1 MRRILLTAVV
11 IMLAAISQSGCGA
24 ARPSKYYQLDAPA
37 PAATSPDPLP
47 ISLLVG
53 RISSSRLYHD
63 DRIIYE
69 TTPLEMGMYEYHR
82 WAEPP
87 SDIVQGM
94 LVQTLRASGQ
104 YRSVDR
110 LGSSARGDYILRGR
124 LLALEEVDHPNITAR
139 VSFDLEL
146 FSLKTGTTIWTQSY
160 SHDETVSAIETK
172 KNKKADVQVGAVVE
186 ALNRNLQQGV
196 QKLTGD
202 LGQYLMSHPAPPAAR

>member
-1 MRRILLTAVV
+1 MRRILLIAVV
-11 IMLAAISQSGCGA
+11 LTLPVIAQSGCGA
-24 ARPSKYYQLDAPA
+24 ARPSKYYQLNAPA

-53 RISSSRLYHD
+53 RISSSRLFHD
-63 DRIIYE
+63 DRLIYE
-69 TTPLEMGMYEYHR
+69 TSPLEMGMYEYHR

-87 SDIVQGM
+87 ADMVQGM

-124 LLALEEVDHPNITAR
+124 LLALQEVDHPNIVAR

-146 FSLKTGTTIWTQSY
+146 FSVKTGTTVWTQSY
-160 SHDETVSAIETK
+160 SHDEPVTAIETK
-172 KNKKADVQVGAVVE
+172 KNKKADVNVGAVVE
-186 ALNRNLQQGV
+186 ALNRDLQQGV
-196 QKLTGD
+196 QQLTGD
-202 LGQYLMSHPAPPAAR
+202 LGKYLASHPAQQAAR

>member
-1 MRRILLTAVV
+1 MRRILLIAVV
-11 IMLAAISQSGCGA
+11 LTLPVIAQSGCGA
-24 ARPSKYYQLDAPA
+24 ARPSKYYQLNAPA

-53 RISSSRLYHD
+53 RISSSRLFHD
-63 DRIIYE
+63 DRLIYE
-69 TTPLEMGMYEYHR
+69 TSPLEMGMYEYHR

-87 SDIVQGM
+87 ADMVQGM

-124 LLALEEVDHPNITAR
+124 LLALQEVDHPNIVAR

-146 FSLKTGTTIWTQSY
+146 FSMKTGTTVWTQSY
-160 SHDETVSAIETK
+160 SHDEPVTAIETK
-172 KNKKADVQVGAVVE
+172 KNKKADVNVGAVVE
-186 ALNRNLQQGV
+186 ALNRDLQQGV
-196 QKLTGD
+196 QQLTGD
-202 LGQYLMSHPAPPAAR
+202 LGKYLASHPAQQAAR

>member
-1 MRRILLTAVV
+1 MRRILLIAVV
-11 IMLAAISQSGCGA
+11 LTLPVIVQSGCGA

-53 RISSSRLYHD
+53 RISSSRLFHD

-69 TTPLEMGMYEYHR
+69 TSPLELGMYEYHR

-87 SDIVQGM
+87 SDMVQGM
-94 LVQTLRASGQ
+94 LVQALRASGQ

-124 LLALEEVDHPNITAR
+124 LLALRGSGSSQHRRKSQFRPGTVQCENRHNGVDSIVFAR
-139 VSFDLEL
+139 
-146 FSLKTGTTIWTQSY
+146 
-160 SHDETVSAIETK
+160 
-172 KNKKADVQVGAVVE
+172 
-186 ALNRNLQQGV
+186 
-196 QKLTGD
+196 
-202 LGQYLMSHPAPPAAR
+202 

>member
-1 MRRILLTAVV
+1 MRRILLIAVV
-11 IMLAAISQSGCGA
+11 LTLPVIVQFGCGA

-53 RISSSRLYHD
+53 RISSSRLFHD

-69 TTPLEMGMYEYHR
+69 TSPLELGMYEYHR

-87 SDIVQGM
+87 SDMVQGM
-94 LVQTLRASGQ
+94 LVQALRASGQ

-110 LGSSARGDYILRGR
+110 MGSSARGDYILRGR
-124 LLALEEVDHPNITAR
+124 LLALQEVDHPNIVGR

-146 FSLKTGTTIWTQSY
+146 FSVKTGTTVWTQSY
-160 SHDETVSAIETK
+160 SHDEPVTATETK
-172 KNKKADVQVGAVVE
+172 KNKKADVNVGAVVE
-186 ALNRNLQQGV
+186 ALNRDLQQGV
-196 QKLTGD
+196 QQLTAD
-202 LGQYLMSHPAPPAAR
+202 LGKYLASRPAQQAAR

>member
-11 IMLAAISQSGCGA
+11 ITLAAIAQFGCGA

-47 ISLLVG
+47 VSLLVG
-53 RISSSRLYHD
+53 RISSSRLYRD

-69 TTPLEMGMYEYHR
+69 SGGVEMGMYEYHR

-87 SDIVQGM
+87 ADMVQGM
-94 LVQTLRASGQ
+94 LVQTLRSSGQ

-110 LGSSARGDYILRGR
+110 LNSNARGDYILRGR
-124 LLALEEVDHPNITAR
+124 LLALQEVDHPNITAR

-160 SHDETVSAIETK
+160 SHDEPVTAIETK
-172 KNKKADVQVGAVVE
+172 KKKKADVDVSAVVE
-186 ALNRNLQQGV
+186 ALNRNLQRGV
-196 QKLTGD
+196 QQVTGD
-202 LGQYLMSHPAPPAAR
+202 LGQYLTSHPAPAATR